1 MSERITLPVIPLRG
15 SVLFAGVAT
24 PVTIGREASLRAA
37 EAALNGDGRV
47 FAVAQRDHNARPELS
62 NLYTMGVVA
71 KISPVQRADGKLH
84 VVLEGETRASAL
96 EFRPGDDYLKA
107 VVLPVREVPPPDR
120 EDASFIALHLEL
132 REKAAELA
140 KKRGVPEQVMA
151 KVLKGVTEPGALA
164 DLVAAHL
171 EVPSD
176 EKQALLETTVIEERL
191 RKVLVLVQRTLE
203 QLNARESI
211 QSQVREELGERQREL
226 FLREQMK
233 AIQRELGDG
242 EDGEESLKELRERLE
257 ALPLPDEAR
266 AESRRELKRLE
277 RMGRESAESQVI
289 RSYLEW
295 LAELP
300 WGTRSEDVLDVQA
313 AEKILEGDH
322 YGLRE
327 VKDRVLEYLAVR
339 QLQQRRAKLADASA
353 PAIDEAAAPAASP
366 ENDNDTPEAG
376 TAKSAKSATGKDNG
390 AQTKGPILLF
400 IGPPGVGKTSIGK
413 SIARAL
419 GRKYA
424 RISLGGVR
432 DEADI
437 RGHRRTY
444 VGAMPG
450 RIVQALKQAGTRN
463 PVILLDEVDKLGV
476 SYQGNPASALLE
488 VLDPAQNYAFTDH
501 YLGVPFD
508 LSEVLFVA
516 TANFIEGIPAPLL
529 DRMEVVE
536 FAGYTEREKREIAKT
551 YLVPRQLKESGLEGE
566 AFSLGEQALADIVSR
581 YTREAGV
588 RQLERRIS
596 QLTRKLARKVASG
609 ETLPSELTP
618 EHVRSI
624 LGRPRVRPEKAG
636 EHNEVGV
643 ATGMYYTPAGGD
655 IMFVESSI
663 RKLQDFR
670 HADTSL
676 QVQGWG
682 NVSLILTGQLGDV
695 MKESARAALTYAAT
709 HAIRLGIAD
718 ERLGSIEAH
727 VHVPAGAV
735 PKDGPSAGAAMATSL
750 VSAMT
755 GRPVRRDL
763 AMTGEITLRGRV
775 LPIGGVKEKV
785 LGAHRAGIE
794 HIVLPIDNEADLD
807 DLPEEVRSS
816 LKISLVRSLDEV
828 FELALLEPPRKPERA
843 APGVAAH

>member
-1 MSERITLPVIPLRG
+1 MPV
-15 SVLFAGVAT
+15 V
-24 PVTIGREASLRAA
+24 IGRETSVRAA
-37 EAALNGDGRV
+37 EAALAGDGRV
-47 FAVAQRDHNARPELS
+47 FAVAQRDAAHRPEPS
-62 NLYTMGVVA
+62 NLFVMGVVA
-71 KISPVQRADGKLH
+71 KLSELQRTEGRLN
-84 VVLEGETRASAL
+84 VVLEGEMRASAL
-96 EFRPGDDYLKA
+96 ELRNGEAFMSA
-107 VVLPVREVPPPDR
+107 VVIPVREVPPPDR
-120 EDASFIALHLEL
+120 EDTSFVALHEEL
-132 REKAAELA
+132 RAQASVLA
-140 KKRGVPEQVMA
+140 KRRGVPEPVMA
-151 KVLKGVTEPGALA
+151 KILKSVSDPGLLA
-164 DLVAAHL
+164 DLIAGHL
-171 EVPSD
+171 EVPHE
-176 EKQALLETTVIEERL
+176 EKQSLLETTVVEERM
-191 RKVLVLVQRTLE
+191 RKVLVHVQRTLA
-203 QLNARESI
+203 QMDARESI
-211 QSQVREELGERQREL
+211 QTKVREELGERQKEL

-233 AIQRELGDG
+233 AIQRELGEGD
-242 EDGEESLKELRERLE
+242 DGEEGIKELRERLE

-266 AESRRELKRLE
+266 AEVRRELRRLE

-289 RSYLEW
+289 RTYLEQI
-295 LAELP
+295 AELP
-300 WGTRSEDVLDVQA
+300 WDKRSEDVLDVQRA
-313 AEKILEGDH
+313 AQILEEDH
-322 YGLRE
+322 YGLSE

-339 QLQQRRAKLADASA
+339 QLKHKSDRARAESARAQAVASDDASVEPDKNPGDKPLA
-353 PAIDEAAAPAASP
+353 VASQ
-366 ENDNDTPEAG
+366 
-376 TAKSAKSATGKDNG
+376 SI
-390 AQTKGPILLF
+390 TKGPILLF

-424 RISLGGVR
+424 RLALGGVR

-476 SYQGNPASALLE
+476 SYQGNPSAALLE
-488 VLDPAQNYAFTDH
+488 VLDPAQNHAFTDH

-536 FAGYTEREKREIAKT
+536 FTGYTEREKREIAKA
-551 YLVPRQLKESGLEGE
+551 YLIPRQLREAGLDAQAIEL
-566 AFSLGEQALADIVSR
+566 SEQGLADVVSR

-588 RQLERRIS
+588 RQLERKIG
-596 QLTRKLARKVASG
+596 QLTRRVARKVASG
-609 ETLPSELTP
+609 ETVPAVLTE
-618 EHVRSI
+618 EHVRNL

-636 EHNEVGV
+636 EHNEIGV

-655 IMFVESSI
+655 IMFVEASI
-663 RKLQDFR
+663 RKLQDAR
-670 HADTSL
+670 PRDATE
-676 QVQGWG
+676 VQGWG

-695 MKESARAALTYAAT
+695 MKESARAALTYSAA
-709 HAIRLGIAD
+709 HAMRLGIGS

-735 PKDGPSAGAAMATSL
+735 PKDGPSAGVAMATSL

-755 GRPVRRDL
+755 GRAVRRDV

-785 LGAHRAGIE
+785 LGAHRAGIA
-794 HIVLPIDNEADLD
+794 HIVLPIENEADLD

-816 LKISLVRSLDEV
+816 LEITLVRSLDEV
-828 FELALLEPPRKPERA
+828 FAVALLDAPRV
-843 APGVAAH
+843 APQSLPFQAHG

>member
-37 EAALNGDGRV
+37 EAALTGDGRV
-47 FAVAQRDHNARPELS
+47 FAVAQRDSNTRPELS
-62 NLYTMGVVA
+62 NLYTMGVIA

-84 VVLEGETRASAL
+84 VVLEGEKRASAL
-96 EFRPGDDYLKA
+96 EYRPGDDYLKA
-107 VVLPVREVPPPDR
+107 VVLPVREVPPPDA
-120 EDASFIALHLEL
+120 EDTSFIALHDEL

-151 KVLKGVTEPGALA
+151 KVLKGVTDPGALA

-171 EVPSD
+171 EVPTE
-176 EKQALLETTVIEERL
+176 EKQALLETTVVEDRL
-191 RKVLVLVQRTLE
+191 RKVLVQVQRTLQ
-203 QLNARESI
+203 QLDARESI

-233 AIQRELGDG
+233 AIQRELGESD
-242 EDGEESLKELRERLE
+242 DGEESLKELRERLE

-266 AESRRELKRLE
+266 AEVRREWKRLE

-289 RSYLEW
+289 RTYLE
-295 LAELP
+295 LIAELP

-313 AEKILEGDH
+313 AEKILDGDH
-322 YGLRE
+322 YGLAE

-339 QLQQRRAKLADASA
+339 QLQQRRDQAKPDARPDA
-353 PAIDEAAAPAASP
+353 PADVA
-366 ENDNDTPEAG
+366 NDNAAEAKK
-376 TAKSAKSATGKDNG
+376 AK

-488 VLDPAQNYAFTDH
+488 VLDPAQNHAFTDH

-536 FAGYTEREKREIAKT
+536 FAGYTEREKREIAKK
-551 YLVPRQLKESGLEGE
+551 YLIPRQLKESGLEGE
-566 AFSLGEQALADIVSR
+566 SFALNEQALADIVSR

-618 EHVRSI
+618 ELVRSI

-709 HAIRLGIAD
+709 HALKLGIAD

-828 FELALLEPPRKPERA
+828 FELALLDAPRKPERA
-843 APGVAAH
+843 APAAAAH

>member
-37 EAALNGDGRV
+37 EAALTGDGRV

-62 NLYTMGVVA
+62 NLYTMGVIA

-107 VVLPVREVPPPDR
+107 VVLPVREVPPPDS
-120 EDASFIALHLEL
+120 EDTSFIALHLEL

-151 KVLKGVTEPGALA
+151 KVLKGITEPGALA

-171 EVPSD
+171 EVPTE
-176 EKQALLETTVIEERL
+176 EKQALLESTVIEERL

-203 QLNARESI
+203 QLTARESI

-233 AIQRELGDG
+233 AIQRELGEG
-242 EDGEESLKELRERLE
+242 EDSEESLKELRERLE

-266 AESRRELKRLE
+266 AETRRELKRLE

-289 RSYLEW
+289 RTYLE
-295 LAELP
+295 LIAELP

-313 AEKILEGDH
+313 AEKVLEGDH
-322 YGLRE
+322 YGLLE

-339 QLQQRRAKLADASA
+339 QLQQRRAKLADATA
-353 PAIDEAAAPAASP
+353 PAIDEAAAPAATP
-366 ENDNDTPEAG
+366 QNDNSKLEAPV
-376 TAKSAKSATGKDNG
+376 AKAHDSS

-488 VLDPAQNYAFTDH
+488 VLDPAQNHAFTDH

-536 FAGYTEREKREIAKT
+536 FAGYTEREKREIAKA
-551 YLVPRQLKESGLEGE
+551 YLIPRQLKESGLEGE
-566 AFSLGEQALADIVSR
+566 SFSLSEQALADIVSR

-588 RQLERRIS
+588 RQLERRFS

-609 ETLPSELTP
+609 EALPSELTP
-618 EHVRSI
+618 ELVRNI

-828 FELALLEPPRKPERA
+828 FELALLEAPRKPEPERA
-843 APGVAAH
+843 APATAAH